1 MNKFQ
6 FNSQVSQ
13 LNVSKNIWS
22 EIPRSVQCRVDF
34 SIEDYTVLLTEFL
47 LSSNPNNIILYS
59 STPIG

>member
-22 EIPRSVQCRVDF
+22 EIPRSVQRRVDF